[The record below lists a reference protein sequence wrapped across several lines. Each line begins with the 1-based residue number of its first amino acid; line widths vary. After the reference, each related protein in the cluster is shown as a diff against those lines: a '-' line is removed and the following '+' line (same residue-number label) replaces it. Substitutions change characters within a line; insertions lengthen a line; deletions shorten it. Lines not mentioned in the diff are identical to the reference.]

1 MTKDYGG
8 IINELVSGGWKH
20 PHTGQGVTIN
30 IRSIVIKETID
41 GMEGQ
46 LIYPLHQN
54 EKLGVV
60 SDTHTHEAL
69 GRRVAAAARSEGFAI
84 EEIIWKNPIST
95 HEGVAEL
102 RHLSRH
108 CDGLIAVGSGTI
120 NDSVKYATFLDKKR
134 YSVFPTSPQT
144 AYTTPTAS
152 ISFDGFKKS
161 LTAHPPQGVFFDL
174 TALSRCPIRLT
185 RSAYADV
192 ICRTTAQVDWLMS
205 HLLFDTAYSELPYI
219 LLAYDEDDLFD
230 KAAAL
235 AKADMETFGVL
246 VRICAIMGMGTCF
259 TETTHSGSM
268 GEHMMSHYIDMF
280 AGDAHPGTLHG
291 EQVGVTALTMSRLQN
306 RILRK
311 PNPPVLSPTNIDAA
325 DMVARYGK
333 DVGQHCI
340 KQLEQK
346 ALDQKKADEVNLFLE
361 EHWEQFTGQLCDV
374 MLSTERL
381 WQAMEKIGAPKT
393 AHELGLSQDF
403 YRDLIIHSREIRD
416 RFTML
421 DVAGDSG
428 ILEAFAAEH
437 TAFAAEHTAFA
448 AEHA

>member
-8 IINELVSGGWKH
+8 IINELVSGNWKH
-20 PHTGQGVTIN
+20 PRTGQEVTIN

-46 LIYPLHQN
+46 LIYPLHKN

-60 SDTHTHEAL
+60 SDTRTHEAL
-69 GRRVAAAARSEGFAI
+69 GRRVAAAARSEGFAT
-84 EEIIWKNPIST
+84 EEIIWQSPAST
-95 HEGVAEL
+95 KEGVAEL
-102 RHLSRH
+102 RHLSRQ

-144 AYTTPTAS
+144 AYTTATAS
-152 ISFDGFKKS
+152 ISFGGFKKS

-174 TALSRCPIRLT
+174 SALSRCPIRLT

-192 ICRTTAQVDWLMS
+192 ICRTTAQVDWLLS
-205 HLLFDTAYSELPYI
+205 HLLLGTAYRELPYI
-219 LLAYDEDDLFD
+219 LLAYDEDALFD
-230 KAAAL
+230 TAAAL
-235 AKADMETFGVL
+235 EKADMEAYGVL
-246 VRICAIMGMGTCF
+246 VRICAIMGLGTCF

-291 EQVGVTALTMSRLQN
+291 EQVGVTTLTMSRLQN
-306 RILRK
+306 RILSK
-311 PNPPVLSPTNIDAA
+311 SSPPILSPTNIDAA
-325 DMVARYGK
+325 GMVARYGK
-333 DVGQHCI
+333 EIGQNCI
-340 KQLEQK
+340 KQLERK
-346 ALDQKKADEVNLFLE
+346 ALDRKKADEFNLFLE
-361 EHWEQFTGQLCDV
+361 KNWESLSARLREV
-374 MLSTERL
+374 MLPTERL

-393 AHELGLSQDF
+393 ATELGLSQDF
-403 YRDLIIHSREIRD
+403 YREVLIHAREIRD
-416 RFTML
+416 RFTIL

-428 ILEAFAAEH
+428 MLEAFAAEH
-437 TAFAAEHTAFA
+437 G
-448 AEHA
+448 

>member
-8 IINELVSGGWKH
+8 IINELVAGEWKH
-20 PHTGQGVTIN
+20 PHTGQAVTIN
-30 IRSIVIKETID
+30 IRSIVIKETMD

-60 SDTHTHEAL
+60 SDARTHVAL
-69 GRRVAAAARSEGFAI
+69 GRRVAAACRSEGFAI
-84 EEIIWKNPIST
+84 EEIIWKNPVST
-95 HEGVAEL
+95 NEGVAEL
-102 RHLSRH
+102 RHLSRQ

-120 NDSVKYATFLDKKR
+120 NDSVKYATFLDKKQ

-152 ISFDGFKKS
+152 ISFGGFKKS

-174 TALSRCPIRLT
+174 TALSQCPIRLT

-192 ICRTTAQVDWLMS
+192 ICRTTAQVDWLLS
-205 HLLFDTAYSELPYI
+205 HLLFDTEYSELPYT

-235 AKADMETFGVL
+235 AKADMEAFGVL
-246 VRICAIMGMGTCF
+246 VRICAIMGLGTCF

-291 EQVGVTALTMSRLQN
+291 EQVGVTTLTMSRLQN
-306 RILRK
+306 LILHK
-311 PNPPVLSPTNIDAA
+311 PTPPILSPTHIDAA
-325 DMVARYGK
+325 DMIARYGE
-333 DVGQHCI
+333 DVGQNCI

-346 ALDQKKADEVNLFLE
+346 ALDREKADKLNLFLE
-361 EHWEQFTGQLCDV
+361 ENWEHFTAKLHAV
-374 MLSTERL
+374 MLPSERL

-403 YRDLIIHSREIRD
+403 YQDLVIHSREIRD
-416 RFTML
+416 RYTML

-437 TAFAAEHTAFA
+437 I
-448 AEHA
+448 

>member
-8 IINELVSGGWKH
+8 IINELVAGGWKH
-20 PHTGQGVTIN
+20 PHTGQEVTIN

-46 LIYPLHQN
+46 LIYPLHKN

-60 SDTHTHEAL
+60 SDTLTHEAL

-84 EEIIWKNPIST
+84 EEIIWENPAST
-95 HEGVAEL
+95 EEGVAEL
-102 RHLSRH
+102 RHLSRN

-144 AYTTPTAS
+144 AYTTATAS
-152 ISFDGFKKS
+152 ILFDGFKKS

-174 TALSRCPIRLT
+174 SALSRCPIRLT

-192 ICRTTAQVDWLMS
+192 ICRTTAQVDWLLS
-205 HLLFDTAYSELPYI
+205 HLLLGTAYRELPYI
-219 LLAYDEDDLFD
+219 LLAYDEDALFD
-230 KAAAL
+230 RAAAL
-235 AKADMETFGVL
+235 EKADMEAYGVL
-246 VRICAIMGMGTCF
+246 VRICAIMGLGTCF

-291 EQVGVTALTMSRLQN
+291 EQVGVTTLSMSRLQN
-306 RILRK
+306 RILGK
-311 PNPPVLSPTNIDAA
+311 HSPPILSPTNIDVAA
-325 DMVARYGK
+325 MVARYGK
-333 DVGQHCI
+333 EIGQNCI
-340 KQLEQK
+340 KQLKRK
-346 ALDQKKADEVNLFLE
+346 ALDRKKADEFNLFLE
-361 EHWEQFTGQLCDV
+361 ENWEGLSARLRDV
-374 MLSTERL
+374 MLPSERL

-393 AHELGLSQDF
+393 AAELGLSQDF
-403 YRDLIIHSREIRD
+403 YREVVIHSREIRD
-416 RFTML
+416 RYTML
-421 DVAGDSG
+421 DFAGDSDM
-428 ILEAFAAEH
+428 LEAFAGEH
-437 TAFAAEHTAFA
+437 R
-448 AEHA
+448 